1 MFNRWLVKESPATLT
16 MAWSLLGTPL
26 GSLDATTEGLI
37 EGFGVVGI
45 GFSSEDV
52 GMGEVCTG
60 LEEELD
66 EGDVGTNG
74 EMLTDLVPDGEGE
87 EGWFGIICATVVV
100 VVVLV
105 VAKEGLGL
113 VVVGLGVVVVVDF
126 VGMVAVMAG
135 VAGMVDIMAGIAG
148 MVAVI
153 AGVVGM
159 VAGFGTASAVV
170 DFPVEF
176 ISRLVVALV
185 VKSFCKVVSF
195 VIVEVVEMETLASE
209 ADSSVILDEEPSGE
223 DWEALVSESWRST
236 NSLVRL
242 LYTSSDSV
250 SANRSLKFVTFPHEE
265 FWVLFGQLIRKHRD
279 FSSLTIAVQDSPS
292 GQSCLKSQS
301 PGLSTVLL
309 TTILM
314 PFFKCVGAHGS
325 TMNPRM
331 GSRTRT
337 GWTVMIIMREKVTS
351 PTFRDEADYSRMV
364 RPEQTNTKLI
374 FTKISVCIDVNS
386 SVPKTLFLP

>member
-242 LYTSSDSV
+242 LYTSSDS
-250 SANRSLKFVTFPHEE
+250 A
-265 FWVLFGQLIRKHRD
+265 
-279 FSSLTIAVQDSPS
+279 
-292 GQSCLKSQS
+292 
-301 PGLSTVLL
+301 
-309 TTILM
+309 
-314 PFFKCVGAHGS
+314 
-325 TMNPRM
+325 
-331 GSRTRT
+331 
-337 GWTVMIIMREKVTS
+337 
-351 PTFRDEADYSRMV
+351 
-364 RPEQTNTKLI
+364 
-374 FTKISVCIDVNS
+374 
-386 SVPKTLFLP
+386 KT